1 LGSVSTYP
9 LSTRGTKHL
18 KSRRSLP
25 HCLGSLG
32 SLSSYLVLSCCL
44 LHTIHPASHFNFPI
58 PLWGHHFWSIRGFS
72 RHWHHWQGPFDM

>member
-25 HCLGSLG
+25 RCLGSLGSLG
-32 SLSSYLVLSCCL
+32 SLSS
-44 LHTIHPASHFNFPI
+44 
-58 PLWGHHFWSIRGFS
+58 
-72 RHWHHWQGPFDM
+72 